1 MTTRSRNTTI
11 DVTKG
16 LGIILVVLGHNWIV
30 WHDKGELFRVIFSFH
45 MPLFFFLA
53 GIFIRMT
60 SDGIMRFV
68 TTRAS
73 ALLKPYFV
81 VLLSLGVFDLLS
93 AILRNKPDV
102 PGFEYFM
109 GILYGTGNTIAWVP
123 LWFLPHLFISSTIA
137 LILLKAF
144 EARVSGKVWLAF
156 SAALLLIFG
165 IYFVDASWQPDATG
179 SYIPGVRGLP
189 GLPWSIDL
197 APITTS
203 FIIFGYLLGEHAKS
217 MVFNKNGLL
226 VSVLVFISLHYF
238 FDHTIDLNARI
249 YSDLVVSTL
258 QAAMGIYIT
267 ISVAS
272 LLQEFPSFSKPLAY
286 LGSASLFILI
296 FHSALQIKVFW
307 RLSQI
312 STNLYPPALPALSPA
327 FCFPCSFGRSQSDR
341 SMWRNC
347 YCLPS
352 PIRCQRRRSKPLRAQ
367 HLTNDADRKK
377 TRANP
382 SHISTTG
389 HTKAVWSTI
398 NSKVLNS
405 KVPESNNSKII

>member
-1 MTTRSRNTTI
+1 VTTSRNATI

-53 GIFIRMT
+53 GIFIRS

-81 VLLSLGVFDLLS
+81 VLLSLGVFDLLV

-144 EARVSGKVWLAF
+144 EARVSSKVWLAF
-156 SAALLLIFG
+156 SAALLLIIG

-179 SYIPGVRGLP
+179 TYIPGVKGLP

-197 APITTS
+197 APITTA
-203 FIIFGYLLGEHAKS
+203 FIIFGYLLGEYTKS

-249 YSDLVVSTL
+249 YSDPVVSTI
-258 QAAMGIYIT
+258 QAATGIYIT

-272 LLQEFPSFSKPLAY
+272 LLQKFPSFSKPLAY
-286 LGSASLFILI
+286 LGSGSLFILI
-296 FHSALQIKVFW
+296 FHSALQVKVFW

-312 STNLYPPALPALSPA
+312 STNMYLNGLASIVASILLSLLLWEIAKRQKYVAKLLLPSKSHSLPAAQIQTPSSTA
-327 FCFPCSFGRSQSDR
+327 F
-341 SMWRNC
+341 N
-347 YCLPS
+347 
-352 PIRCQRRRSKPLRAQ
+352 
-367 HLTNDADRKK
+367 
-377 TRANP
+377 
-382 SHISTTG
+382 
-389 HTKAVWSTI
+389 
-398 NSKVLNS
+398 
-405 KVPESNNSKII
+405 E